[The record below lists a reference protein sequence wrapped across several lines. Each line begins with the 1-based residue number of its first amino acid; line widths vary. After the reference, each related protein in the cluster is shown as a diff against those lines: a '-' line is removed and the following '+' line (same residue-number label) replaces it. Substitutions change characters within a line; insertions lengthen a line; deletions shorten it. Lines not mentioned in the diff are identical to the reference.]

1 MKFKFTQVK
10 SYIDKYQDLWILSRE
25 KEIYYLGYRGNLVC
39 MCVCTDKK
47 KKKKKKEKE
56 RKKGNYYLHVRE
68 KKMVKETKN
77 LKRRSWGNINQ
88 A

>member
-1 MKFKFTQVK
+1 
-10 SYIDKYQDLWILSRE
+10 
-25 KEIYYLGYRGNLVC
+25 VC
-39 MCVCTDKK
+39 ALIRR

-77 LKRRSWGNINQ
+77 LKRRS
-88 A
+88 